1 MKIVTWNIGED
12 ERYTDGKLTID
23 SYDYIIDTI
32 LKNDIDII
40 CLQEAIVKSEYI
52 ETIAN
57 YIKENTELKYSV
69 EYDLSD
75 SHINIGCRMGVV
87 VCSKYELNC
96 KEKFLFDNPKLV
108 YKINENTTF
117 YSHDKGF
124 LFLEVEGIKLF
135 VGHCLP
141 FHLFKQDSKD
151 FKEMF
156 SRADDKFIENYNKE
170 DKMIIC
176 GDFNYQDIQILFP
189 KIMNL
194 CKDVVKET
202 TKKNRISD
210 HFIVNDVVNVKSV
223 QVEENIFDHKF
234 VLVEI

>member
-1 MKIVTWNIGED
+1 M
-12 ERYTDGKLTID
+12 
-23 SYDYIIDTI
+23 
-32 LKNDIDII
+32 
-40 CLQEAIVKSEYI
+40 
-52 ETIAN
+52 
-57 YIKENTELKYSV
+57 
-69 EYDLSD
+69 
-75 SHINIGCRMGVV
+75 
-87 VCSKYELNC
+87 
-96 KEKFLFDNPKLV
+96 
-108 YKINENTTF
+108 
-117 YSHDKGF
+117 
-124 LFLEVEGIKLF
+124 
-135 VGHCLP
+135 
-141 FHLFKQDSKD
+141 FKKDSKD

-189 KIMNL
+189 KIMNI
-194 CKDVVKET
+194 CKEVVKET